1 MAQFRYKAVDPDGN
15 PVEGVMEE
23 ASARR
28 VVTLLQEQGLTVN
41 SVDKTGGDS
50 FAFLRRNRLSWQDL
64 SEFNDQL
71 LTITKSGLPLAPAL
85 KAMAVDVR
93 KARLRNVLQDI
104 QQQVEAGNTLES
116 ALTRHPGSFSPVYV
130 SLVRAGERA
139 GNIAAVFECLSTYSR
154 RMVDLKSSIQEMMAY
169 PSMLILA
176 AVVIV
181 SGILVKVVPVMAE
194 IFQDFGGALPWPTK
208 FVLNITN
215 MFLDHNVLLLIVTIV
230 ILVILAKVFVSF
242 LHGESSGSRM
252 DWIKLHIPGFG
263 RVYAVASLAR
273 FCRALGLLLQA
284 KVPIL
289 ESLQL
294 ASAAAGNAVLA
305 KAVRY
310 AGRQVA
316 NGATLAEG
324 LKESRYFD
332 HSFCWLLGQG
342 EQRGELA
349 ESLLLLDE
357 DQERS
362 VDRMRKWIMM
372 VTGPVVVVCVAVIV
386 GFLVV
391 SMYLPIFSLGD
402 VISGT

>member
-1 MAQFRYKAVDPDGN
+1 MAQFRYRAVDPDGN

-28 VVTLLQEQGLTVN
+28 VVPLLQEQGLSVN
-41 SVDKTGGDS
+41 GVNKVGGGG
-50 FAFLRRNRLSWQDL
+50 FEFMRRNRLSWQDL

-85 KAMAVDVR
+85 KAMASDVR
-93 KARLRNVLQDI
+93 KAKLRNVLDDI
-104 QQQVEAGNTLES
+104 QRQVEAGNTLES

-130 SLVRAGERA
+130 SLVRSGERA
-139 GNIAAVFECLSTYSR
+139 GNIAAVFECLTTYSR
-154 RMVDLKSSIQEMMAY
+154 RMVDLRSSIQEMLAY
-169 PSMLILA
+169 PLMLILA
-176 AVVIV
+176 AFAIVVW
-181 SGILVKVVPVMAE
+181 ILVKVVPVMAE
-194 IFQDFGGALPWPTK
+194 IFKDFGGELPAPTK
-208 FVLNITN
+208 LVLRIGDLFV
-215 MFLDHNVLLLIVTIV
+215 HHSLIWLSVSAV
-230 ILVILAKVFVSF
+230 ILVIMLKVFVSF
-242 LHGESSGSRM
+242 LHGESSGPGM
-252 DWIKLHIPGFG
+252 DRIKLHIPGLG
-263 RVYAVASLAR
+263 RVYAMASLAR

-284 KVPIL
+284 RVPM
-289 ESLQL
+289 L
-294 ASAAAGNAVLA
+294 ASLELAAASAGNAVLT

-332 HSFCWLLGQG
+332 HSFCWLLAQG

-372 VTGPVVVVCVAVIV
+372 VTGPAVVVCVAILV
-386 GFLVV
+386 GFLVI